1 MAKLNYSV
9 ILVDATGLQVKT
21 LEGSAAYD
29 AFEVRS
35 EELLKQSMN
44 QARKAFRQAAP
55 TRTGKMKRSF
65 RVSRIRRK
73 RDRETG
79 GRIVIGYQVST
90 GRRQFYASITD
101 RRQDTI
107 VANWFND
114 VFEEV
119 TNSPEF
125 LAWQKEVV
133 RLFVDVIR
141 AEFRELARTTWR
153 ANFISGFPSAKVIFS
168 GPSGSLIRAELS
180 RGR

>member
-9 ILVDATGLQVKT
+9 LLIDATGLEVRT
-21 LEGSAAYD
+21 DGGIAAMD
-29 AFEVRS
+29 KFEVRS
-35 EELLKQSMN
+35 EAVLKQSMN

-79 GRIVIGYQVST
+79 GRIVIGFQVST

-153 ANFISGFPSAKVIFS
+153 ANFIAGFPSAKIVFT
-168 GPSGSLIRAELS
+168 GPSGSLIRAQLA
-180 RGR
+180 RG

>member
-1 MAKLNYSV
+1 MAKLNYTV
-9 ILVDATGLQVKT
+9 LLIDATGLQVKT

-35 EELLKQSMN
+35 EELLKASMN

-55 TRTGKMKRSF
+55 VRTRKLQRSL
-65 RVSRIRRK
+65 RISRIRRK
-73 RDRETG
+73 RDRDTG

-90 GRRQFYASITD
+90 GRKQFYASITD
-101 RRQDTI
+101 RRQNT
-107 VANWFND
+107 VVSNWFND
-114 VFEEV
+114 IFEEV

-125 LAWQKEVV
+125 LAWQAEVV

-153 ANFISGFPSAKVIFS
+153 ANFIAGFPGARIIFS